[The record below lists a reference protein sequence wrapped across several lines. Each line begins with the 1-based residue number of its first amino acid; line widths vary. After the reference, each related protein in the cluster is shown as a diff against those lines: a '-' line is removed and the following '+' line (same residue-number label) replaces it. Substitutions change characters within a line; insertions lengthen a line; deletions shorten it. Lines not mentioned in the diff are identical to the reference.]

1 EYQAASQAKSNF
13 TLAFSIDGK
22 QPFNGLSV
30 LLLTRQWR
38 HEAGAD
44 SFIENGND
52 LRPTM
57 IEDLSWQPYC
67 VKDREGKYAE
77 PYAFYLEAGEHTL
90 SFRNNNEE
98 LYIRNIRL
106 SGVSQQKTYEQYLKE
121 HQDATKY
128 DGEDIF
134 IEAEKTDRVSSRTV
148 IAINDMSSPFTTPYD
163 PYYIKLNTLG
173 GNNWKHVGE
182 RATWKINVPS
192 DGLYRISMRFR
203 QNYYNGIDTH
213 RSLYINGEIPF
224 EEAKNISFA
233 YGIGWQVKNIGDYY
247 LYLDEG
253 ENEIALEV
261 VLGENGAILKDLEKV
276 IYNLNRLY
284 RLVIMVTGTTPD
296 IYRDYNLDKEIPDL
310 MEMLEQYK
318 KEIWDLFDLIE
329 QSYGE
334 GGSELSTL
342 TQIRHQLDDMYKN
355 PSSITRGSRLNRF
368 KTNISSLGAWANK
381 IREQP
386 VEIDSIYLFG
396 EGAKPPQAETDL
408 FHIIAHRAKRFL
420 ASFLID
426 YSVIG
431 DGSAQSSIRVW
442 VSTGRDQA
450 QLLKN
455 MIDDTFTPK
464 FHVSAQVELVQGGFI
479 EAVLAGQ
486 GPDIALD
493 RPETDPVNY
502 AMRNSLYDLS
512 AFEDFDEVTSW
523 FEKES
528 IIPFRYEKGYYGLP
542 VTQSFDMM
550 FYRIDIFEELG
561 MKVPKTWDELVL
573 DLLPILQSNNMSVG
587 IGILNECTA
596 FKTLLYQNGGQIY
609 SDDLKTA
616 ALDTQIAYQAFKD
629 TVELYT
635 DYGMPQTYDF
645 MNRFRSGEMPI
656 GLANYT
662 MYNNLNIGAPELSGL
677 WEMVEIP
684 GILDKNSS
692 INNKQIMAN
701 TAAIMNADS
710 INPKA
715 AWAFLKW
722 WVSSETQSRY
732 GNEIESILG
741 VAGRYTP
748 ANVEAMRQLPWEVKQ
763 LQLLEKQ
770 RNKSISLPNLPGSYF
785 TSRAIHNAFVS
796 SVIDSRNPREE
807 LMYWNEEINMEL
819 ERKRKEF
826 AFKPELQ
833 S

>member
-1 EYQAASQAKSNF
+1 
-13 TLAFSIDGK
+13 
-22 QPFNGLSV
+22 
-30 LLLTRQWR
+30 
-38 HEAGAD
+38 
-44 SFIENGND
+44 
-52 LRPTM
+52 
-57 IEDLSWQPYC
+57 
-67 VKDREGKYAE
+67 
-77 PYAFYLEAGEHTL
+77 
-90 SFRNNNEE
+90 
-98 LYIRNIRL
+98 
-106 SGVSQQKTYEQYLKE
+106 
-121 HQDATKY
+121 
-128 DGEDIF
+128 
-134 IEAEKTDRVSSRTV
+134 
-148 IAINDMSSPFTTPYD
+148 
-163 PYYIKLNTLG
+163 
-173 GNNWKHVGE
+173 
-182 RATWKINVPS
+182 
-192 DGLYRISMRFR
+192 
-203 QNYYNGIDTH
+203 
-213 RSLYINGEIPF
+213 
-224 EEAKNISFA
+224 
-233 YGIGWQVKNIGDYY
+233 
-247 LYLDEG
+247 
-253 ENEIALEV
+253 
-261 VLGENGAILKDLEKV
+261 
-276 IYNLNRLY
+276 
-284 RLVIMVTGTTPD
+284 
-296 IYRDYNLDKEIPDL
+296 
-310 MEMLEQYK
+310 
-318 KEIWDLFDLIE
+318 
-329 QSYGE
+329 
-334 GGSELSTL
+334 
-342 TQIRHQLDDMYKN
+342 
-355 PSSITRGSRLNRF
+355 
-368 KTNISSLGAWANK
+368 
-381 IREQP
+381 
-386 VEIDSIYLFG
+386 
-396 EGAKPPQAETDL
+396 
-408 FHIIAHRAKRFL
+408 
-420 ASFLID
+420 
-426 YSVIG
+426 
-431 DGSAQSSIRVW
+431 
-442 VSTGRDQA
+442 
-450 QLLKN
+450 